1 MRCPPFLSLTIDFP
15 SNFYLLAE
23 GKGLLLGWS
32 DPNEPEGVNV
42 RWLPR

>member
-15 SNFYLLAE
+15 FNFYLLAE

-32 DPNEPEGVNV
+32 DPNELEGFNV